1 MSMVAMDENLDGKLT
16 ADEIRKS
23 AFDTLPLAPEQMV
36 EARISEVMQA
46 DTNRDGVVD
55 VAEMREYAAKKAPRP
70 PANAEAV
77 AYLSALTAT
86 GRLEASTLEHKAR
99 EAFDVVDLDHDL
111 RISAEEYET
120 MTKAFEPVSR
130 PQPIPRAEPV
140 CGLPAISKEAHAV
153 AYGTYE
159 GVTYSDVAVAGQ
171 DEETRTAT
179 VVIEDGSEPLY
190 VILSSYRPMIW
201 KLEGAVSRVE
211 RLVLTNSMGSDES
224 RSGVTGIPREKVT
237 FTGTCLPNFTNT
249 KSEIETNLIRGSLSR
264 SLGRPVVGIAA
275 SYATYRVSLPSMKLE
290 SLDRSSRSAANVP
303 AGWDRAIAVTYA
315 PGGLA
320 HFEESS
326 VVAERKP
333 ERYEVMPAR
342 MGIAQL
348 VAEGSLQR
356 LGGDDY
362 KIVAPIR
369 RFPAH
374 LNGGFA
380 VRFLL
385 SSGVPMPA
393 GSPGHSCVVKEETG
407 EPVGGTCLGLK
418 LPTVIQQP
426 QAAAPPAAIKQ

>member
-1 MSMVAMDENLDGKLT
+1 
-16 ADEIRKS
+16 
-23 AFDTLPLAPEQMV
+23 
-36 EARISEVMQA
+36 
-46 DTNRDGVVD
+46 
-55 VAEMREYAAKKAPRP
+55 
-70 PANAEAV
+70 
-77 AYLSALTAT
+77 
-86 GRLEASTLEHKAR
+86 
-99 EAFDVVDLDHDL
+99 
-111 RISAEEYET
+111 
-120 MTKAFEPVSR
+120 
-130 PQPIPRAEPV
+130 
-140 CGLPAISKEAHAV
+140 LPAISKEAFAV
-153 AYGTYE
+153 VYGTYE

-171 DEETRTAT
+171 DQETRMAT
-179 VVIEDGSEPLY
+179 VTIEDGSEPLY

-201 KLEGAVSRVE
+201 KLEGAASRVE
-211 RLVLTNSMGSDES
+211 RLVLTSSMGSDES
-224 RSGVTGIPREKVT
+224 RSGVAGIAREKVS

-249 KSEIETNLIRGSLSR
+249 KSEIESNLIRGSISR
-264 SLGRPVVGIAA
+264 SLGRPVLGFNA
-275 SYATYRVSLPSMKLE
+275 SYETYRVSLPSMKLE

-303 AGWDRAIAVTYA
+303 AGWDRAIGTTYA

-426 QAAAPPAAIKQ
+426 QAAAPPAPIKQ